1 MCLGGGGGGGR
12 AWREVTLS
20 ASINTKGV
28 ISKVKLLNT
37 NKQYI
42 YMQ

>member
-1 MCLGGGGGGGR
+1 MCLGGGGER
-12 AWREVTLS
+12 AWREVALS
-20 ASINTKGV
+20 ASIDTKGV
-28 ISKVKLLNT
+28 MCKVKLLNT